1 MSVEPK
7 PGIGEIEP
15 YVAGRAPAPEEQPAF
30 KLSSNESA
38 LGASPKAIAAYEA
51 AKTDLFSYPD
61 GGATA
66 LRDALA
72 AVHGLTAERI
82 VCGSGS
88 EELLSL
94 IARAYAR
101 PGDEVLFTQHA
112 FIVYRIAA
120 LSSSA
125 VPVAVPEKDLRADI
139 DGILAAVTPRTR
151 LVYLAN
157 PNNPTGSCLSA
168 EEVERLHAG
177 LPDSVLLV
185 IDSAYAE
192 YVQRADYEP
201 GIDLVSRF
209 DNAVMTRTFSKIYG
223 LAGLRV
229 GWAYCPPAVAGTLNR
244 VRGPFN
250 VTTAA
255 QAAAAAALSDRDH
268 VARSVAHNAEW
279 KSWLVQ
285 KIRGTG
291 LRVDE
296 GEGNFLLIHFPAAV
310 PHDAGS
316 ADAFL
321 LRRGFILRPVAN
333 YGLSHCLRLTIGTEE
348 ANRGVARALADFM
361 RTA

>member
-1 MSVEPK
+1 MSPEPK
-7 PGIGEIEP
+7 PGILEIEP
-15 YVAGRAPAPEEQPAF
+15 YVAGRAPSAEEQPAF

-51 AKTDLFSYPD
+51 ARNDLASYPD
-61 GGATA
+61 GGAA
-66 LRDALA
+66 RLRHAIA
-72 AVHGLTAERI
+72 ERHGLSAERI

-94 IARAYAR
+94 IARAYVR
-101 PGDEVLFTQHA
+101 PGDEVLFTEHA

-125 VPVAVPEKDLRADI
+125 VPVAVPEENLRADV
-139 DGILAAVTPRTR
+139 DAILAHVTPHTR

-157 PNNPTGSCLSA
+157 PNNPTGSCLSTR
-168 EEVERLHAG
+168 EIERLHAG
-177 LPDSVLLV
+177 LPDNVLLV
-185 IDSAYAE
+185 IDAAYAE
-192 YVQRADYEP
+192 YVQRDDYDP
-201 GIDLVSRF
+201 GAGLVSRF
-209 DNAVMTRTFSKIYG
+209 DNVVMTRTFSKIYG

-229 GWAYCPPAVAGTLNR
+229 GWAYCPPSIVDTLNR

-255 QAAAAAALSDRDH
+255 QAAATAAVSDTEH

-285 KIRGTG
+285 KIRAVG

-296 GEGNFLLIHFPAAV
+296 GEGNFLLVRFPGEAAR
-310 PHDAGS
+310 DANS

-321 LRRGFILRPVAN
+321 ARRGFILRPVAN
-333 YGLSHCLRLTIGTEE
+333 YGLPDCLRLTIGTEE
-348 ANRGVARALADFM
+348 ANRGVAGALADFM
-361 RTA
+361 RMA

>member
-1 MSVEPK
+1 LSLEPK
-7 PGIGEIEP
+7 PGILAIEP
-15 YVAGRAPAPEEQPAF
+15 YVAGRTPGQEEQPAF
-30 KLSSNESA
+30 KLSSNEAA
-38 LGASPKAIAAYEA
+38 LGASPKAVAAYESA
-51 AKTDLFSYPD
+51 RTDLFSYPD
-61 GGATA
+61 GGATV
-66 LRDALA
+66 LRNAIA
-72 AVHGLTAERI
+72 SAQGLEFERI

-94 IARAYAR
+94 LARAYVR
-101 PGDEVLFTQHA
+101 PGEDVLFTEHA

-125 VPVAVPEKDLRADI
+125 VPVPVPEKNLRADV
-139 DGILAAVTPRTR
+139 DAILANVTPRTR

-168 EEVERLHAG
+168 EDIGRLHAG

-185 IDSAYAE
+185 LDAAYAE

-201 GIDLVSRF
+201 GARLVSRS
-209 DNAVMTRTFSKIYG
+209 DNVVMTRTFSKIYG

-229 GWAYCPPAVAGTLNR
+229 GWAYCSSAIADTLNR

-255 QAAAAAALSDRDH
+255 QAAATAALSDSDH
-268 VARSVAHNAEW
+268 VARSVAHNARW
-279 KSWLVQ
+279 KAWLVQ
-285 KIRGTG
+285 KIRSFG
-291 LRVDE
+291 LEVDE
-296 GEGNFLLIHFPAAV
+296 GEGNFLLVRFPREA
-310 PHDAGS
+310 PHDAKS

-321 LRRGFILRPVAN
+321 AARGFILRAVAN
-333 YGLSHCLRLTIGTEE
+333 YGLPHCLRLTIGSEE

-361 RTA
+361 RTP

>member
-1 MSVEPK
+1 MSPEPK
-7 PGIGEIEP
+7 PGIRDIEP
-15 YVAGRAPAPEEQPAF
+15 YVAGRAPEPDEQPAF

-38 LGASPKAIAAYEA
+38 LGASPKAVAAYEA
-51 AKTDLFSYPD
+51 ARNDLSFYPD
-61 GGATA
+61 GGAVF
-66 LRDALA
+66 LRNAIAKL
-72 AVHGLTAERI
+72 HGLDSERI

-94 IARAYAR
+94 LARAYVR
-101 PGDEVLFTQHA
+101 PGDEVLFSEHA

-125 VPVAVPEKDLRADI
+125 VPVAVPEKTLCADI
-139 DGILAAVTPRTR
+139 DAILAHVTPCTR

-157 PNNPTGSCLSA
+157 PNNPTGSCLAA
-168 EEVERLHAG
+168 EDMERLHAG
-177 LPDSVLLV
+177 LPERVLLV
-185 IDSAYAE
+185 IDAAYAE

-201 GIDLVSRF
+201 GASLVSRF
-209 DNAVMTRTFSKIYG
+209 DNVVMTRTFSKIYG

-229 GWAYCPPAVAGTLNR
+229 GWAYCPSPVADMLNR

-255 QAAAAAALSDRDH
+255 QAAATAALSDREH
-268 VARSVAHNAEW
+268 VAHSITHNAEW

-285 KIRGTG
+285 KIRAAG
-291 LRVDE
+291 LDVDG
-296 GEGNFLLIHFPAAV
+296 GEGNFLLVRFPRET
-310 PHDAGS
+310 PYDAKS

-321 LRRGFILRPVAN
+321 TKRGFILRPVAN
-333 YGLSHCLRLTIGTEE
+333 YNLPHCLRLTIGTEE

-361 RTA
+361 RQT

>member
-1 MSVEPK
+1 VKPEPK
-7 PGIGEIEP
+7 PRILDIDP
-15 YVAGRAPAPEEQPAF
+15 YVAGRAPTPEELPAF

-51 AKTDLFSYPD
+51 ARDDLFSYPD
-61 GGATA
+61 GGATR

-72 AVHGLTAERI
+72 ALHGLDAERI

-101 PGDEVLFTQHA
+101 PGDEVLFTEHA

-125 VPVAVPEKDLRADI
+125 IPVAVPENNFCADV
-139 DGILAAVTPRTR
+139 DAILARVTPRTR

-157 PNNPTGSCLSA
+157 PNNPTGSCLA
-168 EEVERLHAG
+168 AQEVERLHRG

-185 IDSAYAE
+185 IDAAYAE
-192 YVQRADYEP
+192 YVQRKDYEP
-201 GIDLVSRF
+201 GIKLVSRF
-209 DNAVMTRTFSKIYG
+209 DNVVMTRTFSKIYG

-229 GWAYCPPAVAGTLNR
+229 GWAYCPPSVADVLNR

-255 QAAAAAALSDRDH
+255 QAAATAALSDTDH

-279 KSWLVQ
+279 KAWLVQ
-285 KIRGTG
+285 KIRAAG
-291 LRVDE
+291 LEVE
-296 GEGNFLLIHFPAAV
+296 QGEGNFLLVRFPREA
-310 PHDAGS
+310 PHDARS
-316 ADAFL
+316 ADAWL
-321 LRRGFILRPVAN
+321 TRRGFILRPVAN
-333 YGLSHCLRLTIGTEE
+333 YGLPHGLRLTIGTEE

-361 RTA
+361 RQT

>member
-1 MSVEPK
+1 MSPEPK
-7 PGIGEIEP
+7 PGILAIEP
-15 YVAGRAPAPEEQPAF
+15 YVAGRAPTSEEHPAF

-51 AKTDLFSYPD
+51 ARTDLFSYPD

-66 LRDALA
+66 LREAIA
-72 AVHGLTAERI
+72 AVHGLDAGRI
-82 VCGSGS
+82 LCGSGS

-94 IARAYAR
+94 IARAYVR
-101 PGDEVLFTQHA
+101 PGDEVLFTEHA

-125 VPVAVPEKDLRADI
+125 VPVPVPEKNLGADI
-139 DGILAAVTPRTR
+139 DAILANVTARTR
-151 LVYLAN
+151 IIYLAN

-168 EEVERLHAG
+168 QEIERLHAG
-177 LPDSVLLV
+177 LPDTVLLV
-185 IDSAYAE
+185 IDAAYAE

-201 GIDLVSRF
+201 GTRLVSRF
-209 DNAVMTRTFSKIYG
+209 DNVVMTRTFSKIYG

-229 GWAYCPPAVAGTLNR
+229 GWAYCPPAVADIINR

-255 QAAAAAALSDRDH
+255 QAAATAALSDTDH

-285 KIRGTG
+285 KIRAAG
-291 LRVDE
+291 LGIDE
-296 GEGNFLLIHFPAAV
+296 GEGNFLLIRFPREA
-310 PHDAGS
+310 PHDASS

-321 LRRGFILRPVAN
+321 SARGFILRTVAN
-333 YGLSHCLRLTIGTEE
+333 YGLPHCLRLTVGREE
-348 ANRGVARALADFM
+348 ANRGVARALAEFV
-361 RTA
+361 RTT

>member
-1 MSVEPK
+1 MSLEPK
-7 PGIGEIEP
+7 PGILEIEP
-15 YVAGRAPAPEEQPAF
+15 YVAGRAPSPEEQPAF

-51 AKTDLFSYPD
+51 ARNDLASYPD
-61 GGATA
+61 GGAVR
-66 LRDALA
+66 LRNAIA
-72 AVHGLTAERI
+72 ERHGLNAERI

-94 IARAYAR
+94 IARAYVR
-101 PGDEVLFTQHA
+101 PGDEVLFTEHG

-125 VPVAVPEKDLRADI
+125 VPVAVPEENLRADV
-139 DGILAAVTPRTR
+139 GAILAKVTPHTR

-157 PNNPTGSCLSA
+157 PNNPTGSCLSTQ
-168 EEVERLHAG
+168 EVERLHAG
-177 LPDSVLLV
+177 LPDKVLLV
-185 IDSAYAE
+185 IDAAYAE
-192 YVQRADYEP
+192 YVQRDDYDP
-201 GIDLVSRF
+201 GIKLASRF
-209 DNAVMTRTFSKIYG
+209 DNVVMTRTFSKIYG

-229 GWAYCPPAVAGTLNR
+229 GWAYCPPSVADTLNR

-255 QAAAAAALSDRDH
+255 QAAATAAVSDTDH

-285 KIRGTG
+285 KIRAVG
-291 LRVDE
+291 LGVDE
-296 GEGNFLLIHFPAAV
+296 GEGNFLLVRFPGDV
-310 PHDAGS
+310 PHGAKG

-321 LRRGFILRPVAN
+321 TSRGFILRPVAN
-333 YGLSHCLRLTIGTEE
+333 YGLPHCLRLTIGTEE